1 MQLKELFVNL
11 IIIFLIILL
20 IYGWLYYGNNLF
32 NNYNNIF
39 TNNTKNL
46 EIEYF
51 NENISHNFVPKKN
64 PPGKTVWLLWLQGW
78 NNAPWYIHKIKESW
92 IKYNPDWN
100 IELVSEENL
109 SDYINIKIPINA
121 SHDAISNIIRLNLL
135 YTHGGVWADSTMVCM
150 MPLDLWVYD
159 VLQPSGF
166 WMYHGPNT
174 NSSDTPSSWFIIS
187 MKHNYLI
194 TQWRNSCN
202 NYWENRIS
210 AHQYFWMDE
219 LFMNLINTDSI
230 FTNMWRNTPYL
241 NSEDEGQAYMLAGK
255 CLENDTN
262 LIEILHK
269 KPPFA
274 VKLSRHGAPDEITE
288 EFKKT
293 NMYFAIDCAL
303 NRTNSDFILPN
314 IIYKPYI
321 NIFNK
326 DKVLVVA
333 DCNNG
338 NEILELNIICNEND
352 IQMIIYDKCNF
363 GKHVSSELYCRPLKN
378 VGREQSTYVYFV
390 INNYEYLPNI
400 IYLLPGNIHKHNRI
414 GRFVDILK
422 NNNDKYNYC
431 SILDG
436 QQDFILNDYEGVQL
450 KPASIR
456 PFKKWF
462 EKYVGEWDNNMLG
475 PCWNGI
481 MQTNKDR
488 ILRHS
493 KDYYYRLYNDINV
506 YNNGEVAHYAE
517 RSMAAIF

>member
-1 MQLKELFVNL
+1 MKVKKYKLLLLVL
-11 IIIFLIILL
+11 IIIVVLL
-20 IYGWLYYGNNLF
+20 LLLLLPKQSFFKI
-32 NNYNNIF
+32 
-39 TNNTKNL
+39 TQ
-46 EIEYF
+46 
-51 NENISHNFVPKKN
+51 KKN
-64 PPGKTVWLLWLQGW
+64 PPGKTIWILWLQGW
-78 NNAPWYIHKIKESW
+78 DDAPWYIHKIKESW
-92 IKYNPDWN
+92 IKYNPEWN
-100 IELVSEENL
+100 VELVSEKNL

-121 SHDAISNIIRLNLL
+121 SHAAISDIIRLNLL
-135 YTHGGVWADSTMVCM
+135 FTHGGVWADSTMVCM

-166 WMYHGPNT
+166 WMYHGGNT
-174 NSSDTPSSWFIIS
+174 NSLDTPASWFIIS

-202 NYWENRIS
+202 NYWKNRDS

-241 NSEDEGQAYMLAGK
+241 NCEDEGQAHMLAGK
-255 CLENDTN
+255 YFDNDSN
-262 LIEILHK
+262 LKEILCN

-274 VKLSRHGAPDEITE
+274 VKLSRHGVPDEITE
-288 EFKKT
+288 EFKNT

-303 NRTNSDFILPN
+303 NRKDSDFILPH
-314 IIYKPYI
+314 IIYKPPI
-321 NIFNK
+321 NIIK
-326 DKVLVVA
+326 KEKILVVA
-333 DCNNG
+333 DCNNI
-338 NEILELNIICNEND
+338 NEIIELNKLCNEND

-400 IYLLPGNIHKHNRI
+400 IYLLPGNIHKHNRLEIFLKMLKDPNYI
-414 GRFVDILK
+414 GNCK
-422 NNNDKYNYC
+422 
-431 SILDG
+431 S
-436 QQDFILNDYEGVQL
+436 LNKELANFTLGSHENANL
-450 KPASIR
+450 LPASVR

-462 EKYVGEWDNNMLG
+462 EKYVGKWDNNMLG

-493 KDYYYRLYNDINV
+493 KDFYYRLYNDINV
-506 YNNGEVAHYAE
+506 YNNGEVGHYVE